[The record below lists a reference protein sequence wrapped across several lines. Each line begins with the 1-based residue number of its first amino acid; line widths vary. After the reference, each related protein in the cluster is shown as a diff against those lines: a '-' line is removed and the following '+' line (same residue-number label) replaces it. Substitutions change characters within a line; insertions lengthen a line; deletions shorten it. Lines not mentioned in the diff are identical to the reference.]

1 MRIFLRV
8 GILMLAITSSIVS
21 FGQCLT
27 TSPTYKTS
35 STGTGVWTT
44 AADWVSQPPYA
55 LVSGAYTIPAG
66 QSVLIESNLT
76 LHSNLIVN
84 GILAISGQLNM
95 DAGAIIQVGNG
106 GLVTC
111 CTSGAWC
118 GACASCGSSDKI
130 DIGSTHA
137 WAGGGGSALTSGP
150 FSGPIVLSTTG
161 LPITLISFEARRNE
175 NSVGLTWVTA
185 SELNF
190 DYFNLEKSSNGKAFY
205 SIAKVKGHGTTN
217 EENEY
222 RFEDNFP
229 LIGKNYY
236 RLTSVDFDNYRETF
250 KVIEQDYSGEK
261 NFQVSPNPSDGRTIG
276 LNFNFDSNEGQ
287 VVIYDNVGSI
297 VESFRVDKAGEVQ
310 LASNLKDGIYFA
322 KYSSPSFTKAIRFLV
337 KQ

>member
-1 MRIFLRV
+1 MKNYLGV
-8 GILMLAITSSIVS
+8 GMLILSLAGSIAS

-27 TSPTYKTS
+27 TSPTYKTQ

-44 AADWVSQPPYA
+44 ASDWVSQPPYS
-55 LVSGAYTIPAG
+55 LVGGAYTIPAG
-66 QSVLIESNLT
+66 QSVLIESNFT
-76 LHSNLIVN
+76 LHSNLIVK

-95 DAGAIIQVGNG
+95 DAGATIQVSNG

-137 WAGGGGSALTSGP
+137 WAGGGGSAITSGP
-150 FSGPIVLSTTG
+150 FTGPVVLSTTG
-161 LPITLISFEARRNE
+161 LPLTLISFDARGNQ
-175 NSVGLTWVTA
+175 NAVTLTWTTA

-190 DYFNLEKSSNGKAFY
+190 DYFNLEKSTNGKDFY
-205 SIAKVKGHGTTN
+205 SIANVKGHGTTN
-217 EENEY
+217 EEFEY

-250 KVIEQDYSGEK
+250 KVIEQDYSTEK
-261 NFQVSPNPSDGRTIG
+261 NFQVSPNPSDGRTIS
-276 LNFNFDSNEGQ
+276 LNFNFDSNEGR
-287 VVIYDNVGSI
+287 VDIYDNMGSI
-297 VESFRVDKAGEVQ
+297 VESFQVDKAGEV
-310 LASNLKDGIYFA
+310 LFASSLKDGIYFA
-322 KYSSPSFTKAIRFLV
+322 KYSSLSFTKAIRFLV